1 MWATWHLG
9 DHKDKALPPRWSLD
23 KPKGHLL
30 PKSEQGKFCKSS
42 VPPLGCPVCKHP
54 QCFCLWQRFKRQM
67 NGDDVSSANLS
78 GPTLVKHSTH
88 WVTASNHLLEHNH
101 TVDRMHEIFR
111 HKRKLNC
118 ASEFLVFLRS
128 RTTRSWF
135 AAKFFF
141 SLTHFVRV
149 VPELEK
155 FNKNLTHLQIF
166 RNVGRQASTSS
177 LPPRLKADW
186 KHPYM

>member
-9 DHKDKALPPRWSLD
+9 DHKDKALPPGWSLD

-101 TVDRMHEIFR
+101 AVDRMHEIFR

-118 ASEFLVFLRS
+118 ASEFLVFLWS
-128 RTTRSWF
+128 RTARSWF

-141 SLTHFVRV
+141 SLKTRAGEIQQKSNTFT
-149 VPELEK
+149 
-155 FNKNLTHLQIF
+155 NI
-166 RNVGRQASTSS
+166 
-177 LPPRLKADW
+177 
-186 KHPYM
+186 